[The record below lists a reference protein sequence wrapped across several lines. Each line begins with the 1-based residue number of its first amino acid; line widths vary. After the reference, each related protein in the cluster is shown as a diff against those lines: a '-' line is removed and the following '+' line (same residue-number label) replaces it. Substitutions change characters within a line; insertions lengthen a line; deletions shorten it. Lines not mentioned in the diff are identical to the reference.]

1 MLTKLRIGR
10 TCTRAVAAGGA
21 PNAGRPRCQGPPLG
35 SSPLPPVLHR
45 CVACFIDRLLFDV
58 RDQPNLHV
66 SLGGRRLA
74 GSKQGER
81 HHVSRAGRRTVSQ
94 VGSDGTVSTLSL
106 SLSLSHTVSLT
117 VLAHLAHR
125 SRRASSTTCPARR
138 SSLTR
143 SSSSSSVYVP
153 ARAHPTPIAARLV
166 VSDY

>member
-10 TCTRAVAAGGA
+10 MCTRAVAAGGA

-94 VGSDGTVSTLSL
+94 VGSDGTVSTLTLSL
-106 SLSLSHTVSLT
+106 SLSLSLSWLT
-117 VLAHLAHR
+117 LLTDRAGLHRPRVRQEEVL
-125 SRRASSTTCPARR
+125 
-138 SSLTR
+138 
-143 SSSSSSVYVP
+143 
-153 ARAHPTPIAARLV
+153 
-166 VSDY
+166 